1 MGSTRGLGEQ
11 AADEWAVRNVIVRLA
26 QYADGLGSCEQ
37 YADLFTE
44 DADWLMPN
52 APRHGRADILE
63 GSLARRAEG
72 TVGPGS
78 NSRHVVASTAV
89 EFTSDDESV
98 ADSYWVY
105 YVETNVAPR
114 VTLVGHYHDTLR
126 RTSEGWKM
134 ARREITFG

>member
-1 MGSTRGLGEQ
+1 MGSTRSPGEQ

-52 APRHGRADILE
+52 APRHGRANILE

-72 TVGPGS
+72 NVGPGS

-89 EFTSDDESV
+89 EFTGDDEAV

-114 VTLVGHYHDTLR
+114 VTLVGHYHDTIQ